1 MFSLPERLI
10 AFRYLRARKKEGF
23 VSVISLFSFLGIMLG
38 VATLIIVMS
47 VMNGFRAEF
56 MDRILGLGGHINVYG
71 QTGPIADYTNTA
83 DKIRALPNITSVFP
97 ILDAQVLI
105 SQNGTAR
112 GVMLRA
118 MQPSDMGAKPLLA
131 GNHIISGHLP
141 ELNSDKIIVGRRL
154 AENLHLKV
162 GDRLNLLSPAGN
174 VTPFG
179 TMPRSKAYE
188 IVGIFD
194 VGMYEY
200 DSNFIYMPLHPAQDF
215 LNMEGRVNTIEI
227 TTSDPNHLK
236 NLVHEIQTR
245 LGADYRVL
253 DWEQVNGSYFNALA
267 TERHVMFLILTLII
281 IVAAF
286 NIISGMIMLVKDK
299 GRDIAILRTMGASS
313 GSVMKIFMLTGATI
327 GVLGTLGGLTL
338 GVAFALNIETIR
350 QVLQHITGTDLFNAE
365 IYFLSQLPAKI
376 EWPEVGG
383 ITAMSFILSFLATI
397 YPAWRAARLS
407 PVEALRYE

>member
-56 MDRILGLGGHINVYG
+56 MNRILGLGGHISVYG
-71 QTGPIADYTNTA
+71 TAGPIADYTNTT
-83 DKIRALPNITSVFP
+83 DKIRIIPNVVSVFP
-97 ILDAQVLI
+97 LLDAQVLI
-105 SQNGTAR
+105 SQNGSAR

-118 MQPSDMGAKPLLA
+118 MSSADMGMKPLLA
-131 GNHIISGHLP
+131 NHIISGHLP
-141 ELNSDKIIVGRRL
+141 ELQSEKIIIGRRL
-154 AENLHLKV
+154 AETIHVKV

-179 TMPRSKAYE
+179 TMPRAKAYE

-200 DSNFIYMPLHPAQDF
+200 DANFIYMPLAAAQAF
-215 LNMEGRVNTIEI
+215 LNMEGRVNSIEI
-227 TTSDPNHLK
+227 TTADPN
-236 NLVHEIQTR
+236 R
-245 LGADYRVL
+245 LDRVTDKIVQALGSGYRVL
-253 DWEQVNGSYFNALA
+253 SWEQVNGSYFNALA

-299 GRDIAILRTMGASS
+299 GRDIAILRTMGA
-313 GSVMKIFMLTGATI
+313 GRASVMKIFMLTGATI
-327 GVLGTLGGLTL
+327 GVAGTFAGLAL
-338 GVAFALNIETIR
+338 GVLFALNIESIR
-350 QVLQHITGTDLFNAE
+350 QFLQSLTHTDLFNAE

-376 EWPEVGG
+376 EWPEVAG
-383 ITAMSFILSFLATI
+383 ITLMSFVLSFLATI

>member
-1 MFSLPERLI
+1 MFSRPERLI
-10 AFRYLRARKKEGF
+10 AFRYLRARKREGF

-71 QTGPIADYTNTA
+71 QSGPIADYKNKT
-83 DKIRALPNITSVFP
+83 DKIRVVDGVATVFP
-97 ILDAQVLI
+97 LIDAQVLI

-112 GVMLRA
+112 GAMLRGMNPA
-118 MQPSDMGAKPLLA
+118 DMGSKPLLA
-131 GNHIISGHLP
+131 NKIKQGFLP
-141 ELNSDKIIVGRRL
+141 ELNSEKILIGVRM
-154 AENLHLKV
+154 AENLRLKP

-179 TMPRSKAYE
+179 TMPRSQSY
-188 IVGIFD
+188 VVGGIFD

-200 DSNFIYMPLHPAQDF
+200 DANFIYMPLAPAQAF
-215 LNMEGRVNTIEI
+215 LNMEGRVNTLEI
-227 TTSDPNHLK
+227 TTKDANNTAP
-236 NLVHEIQTR
+236 LVKEIQR
-245 LGADYRVL
+245 RMGGDYRVQ
-253 DWEQVNGSYFNALA
+253 DWQNVNGSYFNALQV
-267 TERHVMFLILTLII
+267 ERNVMFLILTLII

-299 GRDIAILRTMGASS
+299 GRDIAILRTMGASKS
-313 GSVMKIFMLTGATI
+313 NVLKVFILTGATI
-327 GVLGTLGGLTL
+327 GVVGTLAGLIF

-350 QVLQHITGTDLFNAE
+350 QFLQSLTGTELFSAE
-365 IYFLSQLPAKI
+365 IYYLTRLPAKI
-376 EWPEVGG
+376 EWHEVAGVT
-383 ITAMSFILSFLATI
+383 IMALLLSFLATL

>member
-1 MFSLPERLI
+1 MFSRPERLI
-10 AFRYLRARKKEGF
+10 AFRYLRARKREGF

-71 QTGPIADYTNTA
+71 KTGPLSDYENKV
-83 DKIRALPNITSVFP
+83 DKIRIVDGVVTVFP
-97 ILDAQVLI
+97 LIDAQVLI

-112 GVMLRA
+112 GAMLRGMTPA
-118 MQPSDMGAKPLLA
+118 DMGTKPLLRNKIVQ
-131 GNHIISGHLP
+131 GFLP
-141 ELNSDKIIVGRRL
+141 ELQSEKILIGVRM
-154 AENLHLKV
+154 AENLRLKV

-179 TMPRSKAYE
+179 TMPRSKSYV
-188 IVGIFD
+188 IGGIFD

-200 DSNFIYMPLHPAQDF
+200 DANFIYMPLRPAQEF
-215 LNMEGRVNTIEI
+215 LNMETRVNTLEI
-227 TTSDPNHLK
+227 TSKDANNTAPMVK
-236 NLVHEIQTR
+236 EIQRR
-245 LGADYRVL
+245 LGSDYRVQ
-253 DWEQVNGSYFNALA
+253 DWQSVNGSYFNALQV
-267 TERHVMFLILTLII
+267 ERNVMFLILTLII

-299 GRDIAILRTMGASS
+299 GRDIAILRTMGASK
-313 GSVMKIFMLTGATI
+313 GNVLRVFILTGATI
-327 GVLGTLGGLTL
+327 GVVGTLGGLIL

-350 QVLQHITGTDLFNAE
+350 QFLQSLTGTELFSAE
-365 IYFLSQLPAKI
+365 IYYLTRLPAKI
-376 EWPEVGG
+376 EWHEVIGV
-383 ITAMSFILSFLATI
+383 TTMALILSFLATL
-397 YPAWRAARLS
+397 YPAWRAARMS

>member
-56 MDRILGLGGHINVYG
+56 MNRILGLGGHISVYG
-71 QTGPIADYTNTA
+71 TAGPIADYNNTA
-83 DKIRALPNITSVFP
+83 DKLRILPNVVSVFP
-97 ILDAQVLI
+97 LLDAQVLI

-118 MQPSDMGAKPLLA
+118 MSPADMGSKPLLE
-131 GNHIISGHLP
+131 NHIISGHLP
-141 ELNSDKIIVGRRL
+141 ELNSDKIIIGRRL
-154 AENLHLKV
+154 AESIHVKV

-179 TMPRSKAYE
+179 TMPRAKAYD
-188 IVGIFD
+188 IAGIFD
-194 VGMYEY
+194 VGMFEY
-200 DSNFIYMPLHPAQDF
+200 DANFIYMPLTTAQAL
-215 LNMEGRVNTIEI
+215 LNMEGRVNSIEI
-227 TTSDPNHLK
+227 TTADPN
-236 NLVHEIQTR
+236 NLRRVMHQITDI
-245 LGADYRVL
+245 LGPEYRVL
-253 DWEQVNGSYFNALA
+253 SWEQVNGSYFNALA

-299 GRDIAILRTMGASS
+299 GRDIAILRTMGASRT
-313 GSVMKIFMLTGATI
+313 SVMKIFMLTGATI
-327 GVLGTLGGLTL
+327 GVMGTLGGLAL
-338 GVAFALNIETIR
+338 GVIFALNIETIR
-350 QVLQHITGTDLFNAE
+350 QLLQHITGTDLFNAE

-376 EWPEVGG
+376 EWPEVIG
-383 ITAMSFILSFLATI
+383 ITCMSFALSFLATI
-397 YPAWRAARLS
+397 YPALRAARMS

>member
-1 MFSLPERLI
+1 MFCLPERLI
-10 AFRYLRARKKEGF
+10 AFRYLRARKREGF

-47 VMNGFRAEF
+47 VMNGFQAEF

-71 QTGPIADYTNTA
+71 QSGPIADYRNTA
-83 DKIRALPNITSVFP
+83 DKLRILPNVTGVFP
-97 ILDAQVLI
+97 LLDAQVLI
-105 SQNGTAR
+105 SKNGMAR

-118 MQPSDMGAKPLLA
+118 MQPADMGAKPLLA
-131 GNHIISGHLP
+131 THIISGHLP
-141 ELNSDKIIVGRRL
+141 ELNSEKIIVGRRL
-154 AENLHLKV
+154 AEAIHIKV
-162 GDRLNLLSPAGN
+162 GDHLNLLSPAGN

-179 TMPRSKAYE
+179 TMPRAKAYE

-200 DSNFIYMPLHPAQDF
+200 DSNFIYMPLTPAQAF

-227 TTSDPNHLK
+227 TTSDPKHLK
-236 NLVHEIQTR
+236 NLVSEIKHY

-299 GRDIAILRTMGASS
+299 GRDIAILRTMGASRPN
-313 GSVMKIFMLTGATI
+313 VMKIFMLTGATI
-327 GVLGTLGGLTL
+327 GVAGTLAGLAL
-338 GVAFALNIETIR
+338 GVVFALNIETIR
-350 QVLQHITGTDLFNAE
+350 QLLQSLTGTDLFSAE

-376 EWPEVGG
+376 EWPEVFG
-383 ITAMSFILSFLATI
+383 ITAMSLILSFLATI